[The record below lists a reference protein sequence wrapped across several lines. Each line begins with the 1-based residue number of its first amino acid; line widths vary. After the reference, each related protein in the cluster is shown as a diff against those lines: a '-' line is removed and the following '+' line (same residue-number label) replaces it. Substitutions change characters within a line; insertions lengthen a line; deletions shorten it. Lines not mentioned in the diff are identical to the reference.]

1 MGAALW
7 VGHLTKPAQVC
18 FCNEG
23 WICEQLP
30 IKDGRTIS
38 AVGPGMPCP
47 RCDAHEPPRLPE
59 S

>member
-1 MGAALW
+1 MGATLW

-30 IKDGRTIS
+30 IKDGRTS
-38 AVGPGMPCP
+38 GAG
-47 RCDAHEPPRLPE
+47 DALPAM
-59 S
+59 